1 MSSYANISLAIT
13 DVPRLSSK
21 LEDWSS
27 GSDNEDPAA
36 PLGGAP
42 QPGNNR
48 MNRVV
53 VLKHMFT
60 LKELDEDPGL
70 ALELKEDVREEAE
83 TIGTVTN
90 IHLFDV
96 SSRKLC
102 FVMPQ
107 LK

>member
-1 MSSYANISLAIT
+1 MLS
-13 DVPRLSSK
+13 SSK

-27 GSDNEDPAA
+27 GSDNEDPAG

-42 QPGNNR
+42 KPGNNR

-53 VLKHMFT
+53 VLKQMFT
-60 LKELDEDPGL
+60 LQELEDDPGM
-70 ALELKEDVREEAE
+70 ALELKDDVREEAE

-96 SSRKLC
+96 SPRIAGRWSLS
-102 FVMPQ
+102 
-107 LK
+107 